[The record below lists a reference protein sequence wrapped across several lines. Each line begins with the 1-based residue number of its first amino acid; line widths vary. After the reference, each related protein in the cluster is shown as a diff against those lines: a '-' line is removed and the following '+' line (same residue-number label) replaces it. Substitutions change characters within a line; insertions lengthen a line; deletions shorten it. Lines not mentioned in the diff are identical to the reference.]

1 MFAYEGV
8 GREEEGRLYVS
19 NSMGR
24 ECVCLQ
30 KRMMGRVRAGE
41 ERKYAHSAQCQ
52 TMVTD
57 RCLLYFHTFSS

>member
-41 ERKYAHSAQCQ
+41 EKVCTQR
-52 TMVTD
+52 TMSN
-57 RCLLYFHTFSS
+57 YGH